1 VLAGALLMPGTPEA
15 AEIAQIGAPAD
26 RLVGPIRHRGGVS
39 FTVHRPQS
47 LAGPL
52 AAAAGA
58 IGVLVAVALVA
69 LRTGAGQRLDERAM
83 LTVVAGREAELAVLS
98 LLGRISIGAVL
109 VVSVVC
115 VVLAVMRGRV
125 RLAAAAL
132 MVIAGANLTTQ
143 LLKEVLLERSALD
156 VIAPNSLPSGHTTV
170 VASAV
175 GALLLVT
182 PWALRLMLVVAGAFA
197 VTITAASTVVAG
209 WHRPA
214 DIVAALAVS
223 LVWTALGSMVVGG
236 SHRGASR
243 VVMSSVAG
251 SAGALVLLVAI
262 GVRPADGWGGFLE
275 ATVVLGA
282 MALVTALT
290 VGAME
295 RISPTTRQP

>member
-1 VLAGALLMPGTPEA
+1 MPRTSDE
-15 AEIAQIGAPAD
+15 AEIAQIGTPVHRRVD
-26 RLVGPIRHRGGVS
+26 PIRHRGGVS
-39 FTVHRPQS
+39 FTMHRPQS
-47 LAGPL
+47 VATPL
-52 AAAAGA
+52 AAAVGA
-58 IGVLVAVALVA
+58 VGVLLAVTLVA
-69 LRTGAGQRLDERAM
+69 LHTGAGQRLDERAR
-83 LTVVAGREAELAVLS
+83 LAVVAGRDAELTVLS
-98 LLGRISIGAVL
+98 VLGRVSIGAVL
-109 VVSVVC
+109 AVSVVC
-115 VVLAVMRGRV
+115 VVLAIMRGRV

-132 MVIAGANLTTQ
+132 MVIVGANVTTQ

-182 PWALRLMLVVAGAFA
+182 PRALRLLLVVAGGFA
-197 VTITAASTVVAG
+197 VAITGASTIVAG

-214 DIVAALAVS
+214 DIVAALAVC

-236 SHRGASR
+236 SHRATPGVVIGSLAGA
-243 VVMSSVAG
+243 
-251 SAGALVLLVAI
+251 AGALVLLVAI
-262 GVRPADGWGGFLE
+262 GVRPAYGWSGFLE

-282 MALVTALT
+282 MALATALT